1 MKHSF
6 LVTLILVSIFF
17 FAQVLGLVIVR
28 QYVDLTA
35 SAQQG
40 ETVIDEAAYLQTGIA
55 PPHIEEKSYSFL
67 YILGAVLL
75 GTILILLV
83 IKFRQVMIWK
93 LWFFLSVV
101 LTLLMAFSPFI
112 DTFLSKVG
120 FGMYAFS
127 VTIIF
132 ALILAYLKVYK
143 PNIYIHNFTELF
155 IYGGLVTIIFP
166 LFNLFSITIL
176 LILISL
182 YDMYAVWKS
191 KHMIT
196 MATFQKQTML
206 FAGLLIPYHDASL
219 SAQKKIVSK
228 SSSTSAIGEKKV
240 RTAILGGGDIAFPL
254 LFSATVYAVPHNFIV
269 PFVITIFTSLALLLL
284 YVFADKNKYYP
295 AMPFL
300 SLGCFLGYSVTWLFG
315 LI

>member
-1 MKHSF
+1 MF
-6 LVTLILVSIFF
+6 IFF
-17 FAQVLGLVIVR
+17 FAQLLGLAIVS
-28 QYVDLTA
+28 QYINLSA

-40 ETVIDEAAYLQTGIA
+40 EPVIQEATYLQTGVT
-55 PPHIEEKSYSFL
+55 PPPIEQKSYSFL

-75 GTILILLV
+75 GTILVLLV
-83 IKFRQVMIWK
+83 IKFHQTMIWK

-112 DTFLSKVG
+112 NKFLSKFG
-120 FGMYAFS
+120 FGMYAFG
-127 VTIIF
+127 VTM
-132 ALILAYLKVYK
+132 ILALSLAYFKVYK
-143 PNIYIHNFTELF
+143 PNLYIHNFTELF
-155 IYGGLVTIIFP
+155 VYGGLATILVPI
-166 LFNLFSITIL
+166 LNVFSVVIL
-176 LILISL
+176 LIVISL

-206 FAGLLIPYHDASL
+206 FAGLLIPYRDTSL
-219 SAQKKIVSK
+219 FANKKVISNPTSK
-228 SSSTSAIGEKKV
+228 PVIGEKKI

-254 LFSATVYAVPHNFIV
+254 LFSATIYAATNQVIV
-269 PFVITIFTSLALLLL
+269 PLIITIFTSLALLLL
-284 YVFADKNKYYP
+284 YVFAEKNKYYP

-315 LI
+315 LV